1 MKNVNNKRFKK
12 RINIRMVGFLGV
24 MKLISMIKC
33 FNETKMLRKCRLFKC
48 AIRTGSR
55 GYKFEWAQQK

>member
-1 MKNVNNKRFKK
+1 
-12 RINIRMVGFLGV
+12 MVGFLGV
-24 MKLISMIKC
+24 MKLISMIKR
-33 FNETKMLRKCRLFKC
+33 FNKTKMLRKCRLFKG

>member
-1 MKNVNNKRFKK
+1 
-12 RINIRMVGFLGV
+12 MVFFLGV

-33 FNETKMLRKCRLFKC
+33 FNETKMLRKYRLCKG

-55 GYKFEWAQQK
+55 GYKLHGLNKNE